1 MENRTLRIAFTGPE
15 STGKSTLANWLSSY
29 LSIPLTTEFARA
41 YLEQAPNYQYE
52 DLAKIAEGQ
61 MALWP
66 EGNLVADTELHVIQ
80 IWSQE
85 KFQQVDP
92 YVLESLQHQKFDH
105 YFLCAPDIP
114 WEADPLRENP
124 LDRDRLF
131 ESYRKELIA
140 YRRPF
145 TVLAGDLQS
154 RQELIKVTISSL
166 WNR

>member
-1 MENRTLRIAFTGPE
+1 MEKHPIRIAFTGPE
-15 STGKSTLANWLSSY
+15 STGKSTLANWLSSF
-29 LSIPLTTEFARA
+29 LSIPLATEFARS
-41 YLEQAPNYQYE
+41 YLEQSPNYQYE
-52 DLAKIAEGQ
+52 DLTKITEGQ
-61 MALWP
+61 MALWT

-92 YVLESLQHQKFDH
+92 FVLDALQRQKFDH

-131 ESYRKELIA
+131 ESYRKELMN
-140 YRRPF
+140 YQRQF

-154 RQELIKVTISSL
+154 RQELIKITISSL
-166 WNR
+166 WKR

>member
-1 MENRTLRIAFTGPE
+1 MEKHTLRIAFTGPE
-15 STGKSTLANWLSSY
+15 STGKSTLANWLSSF
-29 LSIPLTTEFARA
+29 LSIPLAPEFARA
-41 YLEQAPNYQYE
+41 YLEKSPSYEFE
-52 DLAKIAEGQ
+52 DLTKITKGQ
-61 MALWP
+61 LALWP
-66 EGNLVADTELHVIQ
+66 EGNLIADTELHVIQ

-85 KFQQVDP
+85 KFKQIDPTILIALQQ
-92 YVLESLQHQKFDH
+92 QKFDH

-114 WEADPLRENP
+114 WEEDPLRENP

-140 YRRPF
+140 YQRPF